1 MRESYLSRIAMVLLN
16 FNALWLAQKT
26 GLTCLTNQMQKPITT
41 FQRAFSRA
49 TDILI
54 LHVVTLSSE
63 SETCSKVLQ
72 GFLTAWERAFV
83 KGSIYICPRRRQMIP
98 WSELVI
104 LVKRHGLEEKWDTDA
119 TFGLWARAPPHHFYK
134 ERKLADCS
142 HYKKLERIGL
152 WRLHFHRQSWSSS
165 DVSDTKYLS
174 ATEARSAFFFFF
186 QLLPSEAKEQKT
198 CQCPYQ
204 HTKVLSNRVI
214 RRAHDFFTF
223 EWLGSRSLLTF

>member
-1 MRESYLSRIAMVLLN
+1 MVLLN

-26 GLTCLTNQMQKPITT
+26 GPTCSTNQMQKPITT

-72 GFLTAWERAFV
+72 GFLTAWERAFF
-83 KGSIYICPRRRQMIP
+83 KGSIYIYPRLRQMIP

-104 LVKRHGLEEKWDTDA
+104 LFVVSLAKRHGLEEKWDTDA

-142 HYKKLERIGL
+142 CYKKLERIRL

-174 ATEARSAFFFFF
+174 ATETRSAFFFSFF
-186 QLLPSEAKEQKT
+186 QLLPSKAEEQKT

-214 RRAHDFFTF
+214 RRAHDFFTL

>member
-1 MRESYLSRIAMVLLN
+1 MVLLK

-26 GLTCLTNQMQKPITT
+26 GLTCSTNQMQKPITT

-83 KGSIYICPRRRQMIP
+83 KGSIYICPRLRQMIP

-142 HYKKLERIGL
+142 CYKKLERIRL

-174 ATEARSAFFFFF
+174 ATETRSAFFFFNF
-186 QLLPSEAKEQKT
+186 SHQK
-198 CQCPYQ
+198 QNSKR
-204 HTKVLSNRVI
+204 HASVLIKILRFLAIV
-214 RRAHDFFTF
+214 
-223 EWLGSRSLLTF
+223 

>member
-1 MRESYLSRIAMVLLN
+1 MVLLN

-83 KGSIYICPRRRQMIP
+83 KGSIYICPRLRLMIP

-104 LVKRHGLEEKWDTDA
+104 LFVVSLAKRHGLEEKWDTDA
-119 TFGLWARAPPHHFYK
+119 TFGLWACAPPHHFYK

-165 DVSDTKYLS
+165 DVSDTKYLG

-186 QLLPSEAKEQKT
+186 QLLPSEAK
-198 CQCPYQ
+198 
-204 HTKVLSNRVI
+204 
-214 RRAHDFFTF
+214 
-223 EWLGSRSLLTF
+223 

>member
-1 MRESYLSRIAMVLLN
+1 MVLLN
-16 FNALWLAQKT
+16 FNALRLAQKT
-26 GLTCLTNQMQKPITT
+26 GPTCSTNQMQKPITT
-41 FQRAFSRA
+41 FQRAFFRA
-49 TDILI
+49 TGILI

-72 GFLTAWERAFV
+72 EFLAAWERAFV
-83 KGSIYICPRRRQMIP
+83 KGSIYVCPRLREMIP

-104 LVKRHGLEEKWDTDA
+104 LFVVSLAKRHGLEEKWDTDA

-142 HYKKLERIGL
+142 HYKKLERIRL

-174 ATEARSAFFFFF
+174 ATETRSAFFFFF
-186 QLLPSEAKEQKT
+186 FNFSHQK
-198 CQCPYQ
+198 QKSKR
-204 HTKVLSNRVI
+204 HASVLINILRFLAIV
-214 RRAHDFFTF
+214 
-223 EWLGSRSLLTF
+223 